1 MLAVK
6 CVCAFDN
13 LLNLSC
19 EVKRN
24 DPHINEANMMIRVG
38 HVTRVGEGRDAARV
52 LTGKPEVWTPR
63 RRCRHRNGVTLKLI
77 FKK

>member
-6 CVCAFDN
+6 CLFAFGN

-19 EVKRN
+19 EVNRN

-38 HVTRVGEGRDAARV
+38 EGTDADGLFGGETRSVG
-52 LTGKPEVWTPR
+52 TT
-63 RRCRHRNGVTLKLI
+63 
-77 FKK
+77 